1 MGRDDLWLA
10 IKLPWPVLSRHSPF
24 AIRLTDWCCPGQ
36 FIQAIEEL
44 YAESIEPFGVS
55 DLDQIQKGKNA
66 IIVKNK

>member
-1 MGRDDLWLA
+1 MAGDQVA
-10 IKLPWPVLSRHSPF
+10 MACPVQIF

-44 YAESIEPFGVS
+44 YAESIESIEPFGVS
-55 DLDQIQKGKNA
+55 DLDQIQKGENA